1 MISITDGQIY
11 LETELFNSGTRPAVN
26 AGLSVSRVGGS
37 AQTKAI
43 KSVAGRLRLDL
54 AQFKELA
61 TFAQFGTSDLDEST
75 RAQLERGQRAV
86 EVLKQ
91 PENKPLSLGQQVT
104 ILFALNNGH
113 LDDVDVSKISD
124 FENAFHEY
132 ISSNHQD
139 LLDEIQKKKDL
150 TKEITE
156 SLESAI
162 SKFKKAG
169 LY

>member
-1 MISITDGQIY
+1 M
-11 LETELFNSGTRPAVN
+11 
-26 AGLSVSRVGGS
+26 
-37 AQTKAI
+37 
-43 KSVAGRLRLDL
+43 
-54 AQFKELA
+54 
-61 TFAQFGTSDLDEST
+61 
-75 RAQLERGQRAV
+75 

-113 LDDVDVSKISD
+113 LDDVDVSKILD

>member
-1 MISITDGQIY
+1 M
-11 LETELFNSGTRPAVN
+11 LMCKKFL
-26 AGLSVSRVGGS
+26 
-37 AQTKAI
+37 
-43 KSVAGRLRLDL
+43 
-54 AQFKELA
+54 
-61 TFAQFGTSDLDEST
+61 
-75 RAQLERGQRAV
+75 
-86 EVLKQ
+86 
-91 PENKPLSLGQQVT
+91 
-104 ILFALNNGH
+104 
-113 LDDVDVSKISD
+113 D